1 MQLSLKERNMTITMD
16 LTPEGDNNI
25 TTEDVLIAAYDAI
38 SRIFSQEAV
47 IRAYHRTDPD
57 TMALRDDVV
66 K

>member
-16 LTPEGDNNI
+16 LIPDGENNI
-25 TTEDVLIAAYDAI
+25 TAEDVLIAAYDAI

>member
-1 MQLSLKERNMTITMD
+1 MTITMD
-16 LTPEGDNNI
+16 LTPEGDNYV
-25 TTEDVLIAAYDAI
+25 TAGDVLIAAYDAI

-57 TMALRDDVV
+57 TMALRDEIV

>member
-1 MQLSLKERNMTITMD
+1 MQLSLKEDKMTITMD

-57 TMALRDDVV
+57 TMALREDIV

>member
-1 MQLSLKERNMTITMD
+1 MQLSLKEDKMTITMD
-16 LTPEGDNNI
+16 LTPEGDNDI
-25 TTEDVLIAAYDAI
+25 TAEDVLSAAYDVI

-57 TMALRDDVV
+57 TMALRDDIM

>member
-1 MQLSLKERNMTITMD
+1 MQLSLKEDNMTITMN
-16 LTPEGDNNI
+16 LTPEGDNYV
-25 TTEDVLIAAYDAI
+25 TAEDVLIAAYDAI

-57 TMALRDDVV
+57 TMALRDEIV

>member
-16 LTPEGDNNI
+16 LTPEGDNCV
-25 TTEDVLIAAYDAI
+25 TAEDVLIAAYDAI
-38 SRIFSQEAV
+38 SRVFSQEAV

-57 TMALRDDVV
+57 TMALREDIV